1 MVAPIGSA
9 AADVWKLL
17 IRRRSS
23 GVRPTSRPSPGQGRE
38 DDTDP
43 MRLFQQNPFLA
54 YGLAILTAALGFY
67 VRWALDGVLPPGFPY
82 LTFFPA
88 VILTAFLAGMWPGIL
103 CAVLSGLAAWWFFI
117 PPIGFSLSPA
127 SALTL
132 VFFIFVVAVDI
143 AVIELMRRALHDL
156 EREQALTA
164 QLYERQRVMFQELQ
178 HRVAN
183 NMTFVAALLQIKKR
197 TIDSPQAAEALDEAR
212 ERLVTMAQIHRR
224 LYDPATLE
232 LSVAAS
238 LRELCD
244 DLVQAAGGGDV
255 VCDVKAEGV
264 DLDTTRLVTL
274 FLLVAEV
281 VTNSLKHAFD
291 GRTAG
296 RINVTLLPAG
306 EAQAVLLI
314 ADDGPGFPAA
324 SPSLDGRL
332 SLGFGIMHS
341 LAGQLGGQLDFP
353 PGAGAQVR
361 LTFPT

>member
-1 MVAPIGSA
+1 
-9 AADVWKLL
+9 
-17 IRRRSS
+17 
-23 GVRPTSRPSPGQGRE
+23 
-38 DDTDP
+38 
-43 MRLFQQNPFLA
+43 MRLFQQNPILGYALA
-54 YGLAILTAALGFY
+54 VLSAGLAFY

-117 PPIGFSLSPA
+117 LPIGFSLTGA

-132 VFFIFVVAVDI
+132 VFFVFVAAVDI
-143 AVIELMRRALHDL
+143 TVIELMRRALADL
-156 EREQALTA
+156 GREQALTA

-197 TIDSPQAAEALDEAR
+197 TIDNPQAAEALDEAR

-238 LRELCD
+238 LTALCD
-244 DLVQAAGGGDV
+244 DLVQAAGVRDV
-255 VCDVKAEGV
+255 TCSIEAEGV
-264 DLDTTRLVTL
+264 ELDTPRLVTL

-281 VTNSLKHAFD
+281 VTNSLKHAFNA
-291 GRTAG
+291 GPSG
-296 RINVTLLPAG
+296 RIRVSLLPQG
-306 EAQAVLLI
+306 GGFAVLVI
-314 ADDGPGFPAA
+314 GDDGPGFPAA
-324 SPSLDGRL
+324 SPELQGRP

-341 LAGQLGGQLDFP
+341 LAGQLDGRLDFP
-353 PGAGAQVR
+353 QGPGATVR
-361 LTFPT
+361 LVFPT

>member
-1 MVAPIGSA
+1 
-9 AADVWKLL
+9 
-17 IRRRSS
+17 
-23 GVRPTSRPSPGQGRE
+23 
-38 DDTDP
+38 
-43 MRLFQQNPFLA
+43 MRLFQQNPVLA
-54 YGLAILTAALGFY
+54 YALAVMSAALGFY

-117 PPIGFSLSPA
+117 PPIGFGLSGA

-132 VFFIFVVAVDI
+132 VFFAFVVAVDI
-143 AVIELMRRALHDL
+143 IVIELMRRALLDL
-156 EREQALTA
+156 GREQALTA

-197 TIDSPQAAEALDEAR
+197 TIDNPQAAGALDEAR

-232 LSVAAS
+232 LSIAAS

-244 DLVQAAGGGDV
+244 DLVQAAGGRDV
-255 VCDVKAEGV
+255 ACSVQARDVE
-264 DLDTTRLVTL
+264 LDTPRLVTL

-281 VTNSLKHAFD
+281 VTNSLKHAFVGRASGQITVDLAPLHD
-291 GRTAG
+291 GRAALV
-296 RINVTLLPAG
+296 IC
-306 EAQAVLLI
+306 
-314 ADDGPGFPAA
+314 DDGPGFPDA
-324 SPSLDGRL
+324 SPDLEDRR
-332 SLGFGIMHS
+332 SLGFGIMQS
-341 LAGQLGGQLDFP
+341 LAGQLDGVLDFP
-353 PGAGAQVR
+353 PGSGAQVR
-361 LTFPT
+361 LIFPT